1 MLLVLCAFLCEYTD
15 STLGMGYGTTLTPL
29 LMIMGFEPLQIVP
42 VVLVSELVTGIMAG
56 VAHHREGNIDF
67 GDLANQRLAIIF
79 GLCGVIGS
87 VLAVLAAF
95 KLPAFWLKFYI
106 GSLVTL
112 LGIFMFVMRNRV
124 LQFSWFRVCA
134 VGLLASFNKGL
145 SGGGYGPLVCSGQ
158 ILSGVKAK
166 TAVATTLVA
175 ESVVCL
181 VGVLTYLFLDHKAVD
196 WSLLP
201 WILLGA
207 ILSVPLSAKTVKWVP
222 DRGFRLAVALATFVL
237 GLICLSQVIG

>member
-112 LGIFMFVMRNRV
+112 LGIFMFVKLIGKLKKKEVAAPAPVVRT
-124 LQFSWFRVCA
+124 C
-134 VGLLASFNKGL
+134 SFCL
-145 SGGGYGPLVCSGQ
+145 EP
-158 ILSGVKAK
+158 
-166 TAVATTLVA
+166 VA
-175 ESVVCL
+175 
-181 VGVLTYLFLDHKAVD
+181 DN
-196 WSLLP
+196 
-201 WILLGA
+201 
-207 ILSVPLSAKTVKWVP
+207 
-222 DRGFRLAVALATFVL
+222 ATRCPHCTSDIA
-237 GLICLSQVIG
+237 GK